1 MAMEAAGGLPALSV
15 RRPYL
20 ATVVNL
26 LIILAGLGAVFGV
39 ELRELPDVDRPI
51 VTVRANYPG
60 GSPETIDAE
69 ITSVIE
75 AAVARV
81 NGIKAVRS
89 SSEENNL
96 RIRAEFSPSV
106 DLIDAANDVRE
117 AVSRV
122 ERDLPDGVEDITVI
136 KADADAQPIIQL
148 SAFSESL
155 AIDALT
161 RVVEDEIVPELTS
174 VEGVAEVNLFGTRER
189 VLRVIV
195 DPIRLASYRLS
206 VADIAAVLKQAR
218 YDVPA
223 GSFKSGDQEVLVR
236 ANASVATPDGIEKLI
251 LRDDVR
257 IGDVATAS
265 FGPAE
270 ALNYTRLN
278 GRTVINMG
286 IIRQAQANTV
296 SISHDVER
304 VVARLNAR
312 SGDITITTISDD
324 AVFIEGAIYEVLQS
338 LGLAVLIVVTVVA
351 VFVGRLRAALIPAVT
366 IPIALI
372 GTVAAI
378 WLLGFSINLVTLLAL
393 VLAAGLVV
401 DDSIVVLENIQRLR
415 AGGMAARAAAV
426 LGARQVFFAVIAT
439 TLTLISVFLPISFL
453 PSTAGRL
460 FTEFGFVLA
469 VTVAISSFVALSIG
483 PMLAAGLPEEG
494 SSRPAAPR
502 RLLGAVGRRLS
513 WCYGRLLNGALAAP
527 LIVVGLCAIVA
538 VGAGIVFQ
546 SLGEELVPREDRG
559 KIVVRL
565 VGPDGTGIDYADRQ
579 VEKVEELLRPLVAEG
594 LVRDLFTV
602 SGRWDPNRGLVEAPL
617 VDWSS
622 RDQTEGE
629 IAARLRRA
637 VGQIP
642 GAQAR
647 LSRGNS
653 LGLRGA
659 NGILSIA
666 LTGADY
672 TRIAETADSFVLAM
686 ERDIPRLENFR
697 VEFRATQPQLSVDID
712 RRRAADLGVSMDD
725 LATTVQVLVDNDEV
739 AELTIND
746 KIVPILLEATPGAV
760 NDPSDLRNLY
770 VRADNGR
777 MVPLAQ
783 LVTFTEYAVAA
794 ELDRHGQRRAIEI
807 YADPADGFTLRE
819 AVNAV
824 TKLAARELPPGVG
837 LLFLSEAAEL
847 NETSYGT
854 AITFLIA
861 VLVVFLVLTAQFESL
876 ASATIVILI
885 VPFGVC
891 AAVFA
896 LALTGTSIN
905 IYSQIGVLL
914 LVGIMAKNSILMVE
928 FADQLRERG
937 HSVVEAAREASSV
950 RLRPIVMT
958 MLSTVMAGL
967 PLILGGGPGAEARAA
982 IGWVVFGGLG
992 LAAVFTLLLTPAIYV
1007 LLAGL
1012 ARPRSEAGARLAE
1025 ELAAA
1030 EGPHATSR
1038 SGGASQPE
1046 TGSV

>member
-1 MAMEAAGGLPALSV
+1 MTVRAAGDLPALSV

-26 LIILAGLGAVFGV
+26 LIILAGISAVFGV

-81 NGIKAVRS
+81 NGVKAVRS

-96 RIRAEFSPSV
+96 RIRAEFNPSI
-106 DLIDAANDVRE
+106 DLIDAANDIRE

-155 AIDALT
+155 AIDELT
-161 RVVEDEIVPELTS
+161 RVVEDEVVPELTS

-195 DPIRLASYRLS
+195 DPIKLASYRLS

-236 ANASVATPDGIEKLI
+236 ANASVATPEGIERLI

-286 IIRQAQANTV
+286 IVRQAQANTV
-296 SISHDVER
+296 SISHDVGR

-324 AVFIEGAIYEVLQS
+324 ATFIEGAIYEVLQS

-366 IPIALI
+366 IPIALT

-426 LGARQVFFAVIAT
+426 LGTRQVFFAVIAT

-460 FTEFGFVLA
+460 FAEFGVVLA
-469 VTVAISSFVALSIG
+469 VAVGISSFVALSIG
-483 PMLAAGLPEEG
+483 PMLAAGLPAEQP
-494 SSRPAAPR
+494 SRPGAPT
-502 RLLGAVGRRLS
+502 RLLGAVGRGLVR
-513 WCYGRLLNGALAAP
+513 CYERLLDGVLAAP
-527 LIVVGLCAIVA
+527 LIVLGLCAIVA
-538 VGAGIVFQ
+538 VSAGVVFQ
-546 SLGEELVPREDRG
+546 SLGEELVPSEDRG

-579 VEKVEELLRPLVAEG
+579 VERVEELLRPLIAEG

-622 RDQTEGE
+622 RDQSEGE

-647 LSRGNS
+647 VVRGNS
-653 LGLRGA
+653 LGLRSADG
-659 NGILSIA
+659 GLSFA

-672 TRIAETADSFVLAM
+672 ARIAETADGFVRAM

-770 VRADNGR
+770 VRTANGR

-783 LVTFTEYAVAA
+783 LVSFTEYAVAA
-794 ELDRHGQRRAIEI
+794 ELDRHGQRRAVEI

-824 TKLAARELPPGVG
+824 SELAVRELPPGVG
-837 LLFLSEAAEL
+837 LLFLGEAAEL

-854 AITFLIA
+854 VLTFLIA

-885 VPFGVC
+885 VPFGMC

-937 HSVVEAAREASSV
+937 HTVAEAAREASYV

-958 MLSTVMAGL
+958 MLSTVLAGL
-967 PLILGGGPGAEARAA
+967 PLILGDGPGAEARAA

-992 LAAVFTLLLTPAIYV
+992 LAAVFTLLLTPAIYL

-1012 ARPRSEAGARLAE
+1012 ARPRSEPGVRLAE

-1030 EGPHATSR
+1030 EGLQAVAGSDRASR
-1038 SGGASQPE
+1038 PGP
-1046 TGSV
+1046 GSN

>member
-1 MAMEAAGGLPALSV
+1 M
-15 RRPYL
+15 
-20 ATVVNL
+20 
-26 LIILAGLGAVFGV
+26 
-39 ELRELPDVDRPI
+39 
-51 VTVRANYPG
+51 
-60 GSPETIDAE
+60 
-69 ITSVIE
+69 
-75 AAVARV
+75 
-81 NGIKAVRS
+81 
-89 SSEENNL
+89 
-96 RIRAEFSPSV
+96 
-106 DLIDAANDVRE
+106 
-117 AVSRV
+117 
-122 ERDLPDGVEDITVI
+122 
-136 KADADAQPIIQL
+136 
-148 SAFSESL
+148 
-155 AIDALT
+155 
-161 RVVEDEIVPELTS
+161 VEDEIVPELTS

-236 ANASVATPDGIEKLI
+236 ANASVATPEGIERLI

-296 SISHDVER
+296 SISHDVGR

-324 AVFIEGAIYEVLQS
+324 ATFIEGAIYEVLQS

-351 VFVGRLRAALIPAVT
+351 VFVGQLRAALIPAVT
-366 IPIALI
+366 IPIALT

-378 WLLGFSINLVTLLAL
+378 WLLGFSVNLVTLLAL

-401 DDSIVVLENIQRLR
+401 DDAIVVLENIQRLR

-426 LGARQVFFAVIAT
+426 LGTRQVFFAVIAT
-439 TLTLISVFLPISFL
+439 TVTLISVFLPISFL

-460 FTEFGFVLA
+460 FTEFGVVLA
-469 VTVAISSFVALSIG
+469 VAVGISSFVALSIG
-483 PMLAAGLPEEG
+483 PMLAAGLPAERP
-494 SSRPAAPR
+494 SRPGAPT
-502 RLLGAVGRRLS
+502 RLLGAVGRGLVR
-513 WCYGRLLNGALAAP
+513 CYERLLDGVLAAP
-527 LIVVGLCAIVA
+527 LIVLGLCAIVA
-538 VGAGIVFQ
+538 VGAGVLFQ
-546 SLGEELVPREDRG
+546 SLGEELVPSEDRG

-579 VEKVEELLRPLVAEG
+579 VERVEELLRPLIAEG

-617 VDWSS
+617 VDWSR
-622 RDQTEGE
+622 RDKTEGE
-629 IAARLRRA
+629 IAARLRRP

-647 LSRGNS
+647 VVRGNS
-653 LGLRGA
+653 LGLRNADG
-659 NGILSIA
+659 GLKFA

-672 TRIAETADSFVLAM
+672 ARIAETADSFVRAM

-760 NDPSDLRNLY
+760 DDPSDLRNLY
-770 VRADNGR
+770 VRAANGR

-794 ELDRHGQRRAIEI
+794 ELDRHGQRRAVEI
-807 YADPADGFTLRE
+807 DTDPVDGFTLRE

-824 TKLAARELPPGVG
+824 SELAARELPPGIG
-837 LLFLSEAAEL
+837 LLFLGEAAEL

-854 AITFLIA
+854 VVTFMIA

-876 ASATIVILI
+876 ASAAIVILI

-905 IYSQIGVLL
+905 IYSQIGVLML
-914 LVGIMAKNSILMVE
+914 IGIMAKNSILMVE

-937 HSVVEAAREASSV
+937 HTVAEAAREASCV

-958 MLSTVMAGL
+958 MLSTVLAGL

-1012 ARPRSEAGARLAE
+1012 ARPRSEPGARLAE
-1025 ELAAA
+1025 ELAVADGLQAA
-1030 EGPHATSR
+1030 AGSDRAFAD
-1038 SGGASQPE
+1038 G
-1046 TGSV
+1046 TGLNLTRLCACLARP

>member
-1 MAMEAAGGLPALSV
+1 M
-15 RRPYL
+15 
-20 ATVVNL
+20 
-26 LIILAGLGAVFGV
+26 
-39 ELRELPDVDRPI
+39 
-51 VTVRANYPG
+51 
-60 GSPETIDAE
+60 
-69 ITSVIE
+69 
-75 AAVARV
+75 
-81 NGIKAVRS
+81 
-89 SSEENNL
+89 
-96 RIRAEFSPSV
+96 
-106 DLIDAANDVRE
+106 
-117 AVSRV
+117 
-122 ERDLPDGVEDITVI
+122 
-136 KADADAQPIIQL
+136 
-148 SAFSESL
+148 
-155 AIDALT
+155 
-161 RVVEDEIVPELTS
+161 
-174 VEGVAEVNLFGTRER
+174 
-189 VLRVIV
+189 
-195 DPIRLASYRLS
+195 
-206 VADIAAVLKQAR
+206 
-218 YDVPA
+218 
-223 GSFKSGDQEVLVR
+223 
-236 ANASVATPDGIEKLI
+236 
-251 LRDDVR
+251 
-257 IGDVATAS
+257 
-265 FGPAE
+265 
-270 ALNYTRLN
+270 
-278 GRTVINMG
+278 
-286 IIRQAQANTV
+286 
-296 SISHDVER
+296 
-304 VVARLNAR
+304 
-312 SGDITITTISDD
+312 
-324 AVFIEGAIYEVLQS
+324 LQS

-351 VFVGRLRAALIPAVT
+351 VFVGQLRAALIPAVT
-366 IPIALI
+366 IPIALT

-426 LGARQVFFAVIAT
+426 LGTRQVFFAVIAT

-460 FTEFGFVLA
+460 FAEFGVVLA
-469 VTVAISSFVALSIG
+469 VAVGISSFVALSIG
-483 PMLAAGLPEEG
+483 PMLAAGLPAEQP
-494 SSRPAAPR
+494 SRPGAPT
-502 RLLGAVGRRLS
+502 RLLGAVGRGLVR
-513 WCYGRLLNGALAAP
+513 CYERLLDGVLAAP
-527 LIVVGLCAIVA
+527 LIVLGLCAIVA
-538 VGAGIVFQ
+538 VSAGVVFQ
-546 SLGEELVPREDRG
+546 SLGEELVPSEDRG

-579 VEKVEELLRPLVAEG
+579 VERVEELLRPLIAEG

-617 VDWSS
+617 VDWSI
-622 RDQTEGE
+622 RDQSEGE

-647 LSRGNS
+647 VVRGNS

-659 NGILSIA
+659 DGGLSFA

-672 TRIAETADSFVLAM
+672 ARIAETADGFVRAM

-770 VRADNGR
+770 VRAANGR

-783 LVTFTEYAVAA
+783 LVSFTEYAVAA
-794 ELDRHGQRRAIEI
+794 ELDRHGQRRAVEI

-824 TKLAARELPPGVG
+824 SELAVRELPPGVG
-837 LLFLSEAAEL
+837 LLFLGEAAEL

-854 AITFLIA
+854 VLTFLIA

-937 HSVVEAAREASSV
+937 HTVAEAAREASYV

-958 MLSTVMAGL
+958 MLSTVLAGL
-967 PLILGGGPGAEARAA
+967 PLILGDGPGAEARAA

-1012 ARPRSEAGARLAE
+1012 ARPRSEPGARLAE

-1030 EGPHATSR
+1030 EGLQAVAGSDRASR
-1038 SGGASQPE
+1038 PGP
-1046 TGSV
+1046 GSN

>member
-1 MAMEAAGGLPALSV
+1 MTVRAAGDLPALSV

-26 LIILAGLGAVFGV
+26 LIILAGISAVFGV

-81 NGIKAVRS
+81 NGVKAVRS

-96 RIRAEFSPSV
+96 RIRAEFNPSI
-106 DLIDAANDVRE
+106 DLIDAANDIRE

-155 AIDALT
+155 AIDELT

-195 DPIRLASYRLS
+195 DPIKLASYRLS

-236 ANASVATPDGIEKLI
+236 ANASVATPEGIERLI

-286 IIRQAQANTV
+286 IVRQAQANTV
-296 SISHDVER
+296 SISRDVGR

-324 AVFIEGAIYEVLQS
+324 ATFIEGAIYEVLQS

-351 VFVGRLRAALIPAVT
+351 VFVGQLRAALIPAVT
-366 IPIALI
+366 IPIALT

-401 DDSIVVLENIQRLR
+401 DDAIVVLENIQRLR
-415 AGGMAARAAAV
+415 AGGVAARAAAV
-426 LGARQVFFAVIAT
+426 LGTRQVFFAVIAT

-460 FTEFGFVLA
+460 FAEFGVVLA
-469 VTVAISSFVALSIG
+469 VAVGISSFVALSIG
-483 PMLAAGLPEEG
+483 PMLAAGLPAEQP
-494 SSRPAAPR
+494 SRPGAPT
-502 RLLGAVGRRLS
+502 RLLGAVGRGLVR
-513 WCYGRLLNGALAAP
+513 CYERLLDGVLAAP
-527 LIVVGLCAIVA
+527 LIVLGLCAIVA
-538 VGAGIVFQ
+538 VSAGVVFQ
-546 SLGEELVPREDRG
+546 SLGEELVPSEDRG

-579 VEKVEELLRPLVAEG
+579 VERVEELLRPLIAEG

-622 RDQTEGE
+622 RDQSEGE

-647 LSRGNS
+647 VVRGNS
-653 LGLRGA
+653 LGLRSADG
-659 NGILSIA
+659 GLSFA

-672 TRIAETADSFVLAM
+672 ARIAETADGFVRAM

-770 VRADNGR
+770 VRAANGR

-783 LVTFTEYAVAA
+783 LVSFTEYAVAA
-794 ELDRHGQRRAIEI
+794 ELDRHGQRRAVEI

-824 TKLAARELPPGVG
+824 SELAVRELPPGVG
-837 LLFLSEAAEL
+837 LLFLGEAAEL

-854 AITFLIA
+854 VLTFLIA

-937 HSVVEAAREASSV
+937 HTVAEAAREASYV

-958 MLSTVMAGL
+958 MLSTVLAGL
-967 PLILGGGPGAEARAA
+967 PLILGDGPGAEARAA

-1007 LLAGL
+1007 LFAGL
-1012 ARPRSEAGARLAE
+1012 ARPRSEPGARLAE

-1030 EGPHATSR
+1030 EGMQAVAGSARASR
-1038 SGGASQPE
+1038 PDP
-1046 TGSV
+1046 GSN